1 MRDDPARASNSQA
14 EECGEC
20 DFPARSRQCFL
31 ATATGVTATG
41 EEPSTGTGYGLQ
53 PSLLLIAAARVCVS
67 WFFLLALPGPVLLR
81 SFALSVLTIPLQPI
95 PSVTFSLVELPKVVS
110 VFLAGL

>member
-1 MRDDPARASNSQA
+1 MRDHPARASNSQA

-31 ATATGVTATG
+31 ATATGVTAAG
-41 EEPSTGTGYGLQ
+41 KEPSVGTGYGLQ
-53 PSLLLIAAARVCVS
+53 PSLLLIAAACVCVS
-67 WFFLLALPGPVLLR
+67 WFFLSALPGPVLR

-95 PSVTFSLVELPKVVS
+95 PSITFSLVELPKVVS